1 MDKRMWLLEKL
12 RYVNE
17 QVEFEVFYS
26 IQYYPRRGELTLQG
40 EIGIAAVKV
49 AKAFDIVLVYNE
61 STGNFTGENEDGS
74 LRIVLTD

>member
-40 EIGIAAVKV
+40 EISIAAVKV

-61 STGNFTGENEDGS
+61 VTSNFIGENEDGS

>member
-1 MDKRMWLLEKL
+1 MNKKTTLTTRLEYISEL
-12 RYVNE
+12 
-17 QVEFEVFYS
+17 VEFDTFYS

-40 EIGIAAVKV
+40 EISIAAVKV

-61 STGNFTGENEDGS
+61 STGNFIGENEFGS

>member
-1 MDKRMWLLEKL
+1 MDKRMRLLEKL

-26 IQYYPRRGELTLQG
+26 IQYYPRRRELTLQG
-40 EIGIAAVKV
+40 EISIAAVKV
-49 AKAFDIVLVYNE
+49 AKMFDVILVYNE
-61 STGNFTGENEDGS
+61 ETGNMAGENEDGS